1 MKHTLYY
8 ILFLSMMLCS
18 SCSDWLDV
26 RPEKYTEENEMFSTI
41 TGFQNSLTG
50 VYIQLKSKT
59 LYGQNLSMGMMEY
72 LAQHWVTNSSEAVG
86 KLSNFEYDD
95 ADVETMIN
103 GVYADLY
110 NTILSINNLL
120 RFVDNGVLRG
130 KSYNMIKGEALALRA
145 FCHLDLLRLYG
156 PVPGRQTDKKML
168 SYAQVVSREPMK
180 VNTWKE
186 YTEFLL
192 KDLNDAETLLK
203 EVDLGEPITDDYAL
217 FRQNR
222 MNYWAV
228 KALKAR
234 FYLWILDKD
243 QAKKYALEVI
253 NGNWKSLC
261 TPEDISTNKDYVAS
275 KEHLFSLHEF
285 DLETNTEQFIYRA
298 GGVYM
303 PEEYIRKRLFASDI
317 TDVRINTL
325 WKQFTEASSVRF
337 KLMKY
342 KQGSEVA
349 KNSVEQIPLLRLYE
363 MYLIAIECSDNAAE
377 YKPWVKELTK
387 ARNVSNEPN
396 VESPEAKDAY
406 VLLEYNKEFYGE
418 GQLFFQYKRR
428 GEETILWADKAG
440 TNSVYMLPLPK
451 SEIKYNE

>member
-203 EVDLGEPITDDYAL
+203 EVDLGEPIIDDYAL

-234 FYLWILDKD
+234 FYLWRLIPSNSSIVRGVSTCRRSIYERGFLRRISPM
-243 QAKKYALEVI
+243 YVSI
-253 NGNWKSLC
+253 PCGNS
-261 TPEDISTNKDYVAS
+261 
-275 KEHLFSLHEF
+275 
-285 DLETNTEQFIYRA
+285 
-298 GGVYM
+298 
-303 PEEYIRKRLFASDI
+303 
-317 TDVRINTL
+317 
-325 WKQFTEASSVRF
+325 
-337 KLMKY
+337 
-342 KQGSEVA
+342 
-349 KNSVEQIPLLRLYE
+349 LLR
-363 MYLIAIECSDNAAE
+363 
-377 YKPWVKELTK
+377 
-387 ARNVSNEPN
+387 RR
-396 VESPEAKDAY
+396 AY
-406 VLLEYNKEFYGE
+406 GL
-418 GQLFFQYKRR
+418 
-428 GEETILWADKAG
+428 
-440 TNSVYMLPLPK
+440 S
-451 SEIKYNE
+451 